1 MAAAAAAAVAAAAA
15 AAAAVVSHQHSPQ
28 GDEAGRLLLLLL
40 SSLEAG
46 RNWLDA
52 CHHQPPYEEADD
64 CPLWAAG
71 GEVGDQGGPSGESE
85 ADFAQLLSHHLHLG

>member
-1 MAAAAAAAVAAAAA
+1 MRICVVPEDLGFGQSRVLWEHCSQVAAAAAAAVVAADA

-28 GDEAGRLLLLLL
+28 GNEAGRLLLLLL

-46 RNWLDA
+46 RNWLEA
-52 CHHQPPYEEADD
+52 CHHQPPYEEADE

-71 GEVGDQGGPSGESE
+71 G
-85 ADFAQLLSHHLHLG
+85 